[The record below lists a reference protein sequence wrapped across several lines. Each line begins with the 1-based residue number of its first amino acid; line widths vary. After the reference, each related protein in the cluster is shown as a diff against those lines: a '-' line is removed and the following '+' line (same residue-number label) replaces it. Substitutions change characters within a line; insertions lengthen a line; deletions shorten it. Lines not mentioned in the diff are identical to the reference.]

1 MKCHIDERHIFIVVR
16 YVAMLFVIKLSALML
31 NVFVVSVV
39 APIADDEECNMRV
52 IYLKVEQ

>member
-1 MKCHIDERHIFIVVR
+1 MKCHIHERHIVIVVR
-16 YVAMLFVIKLSALML
+16 YVAVLCGIKLSAVML
-31 NVFVVSVV
+31 NVFLVSVM